1 MLNSVHLDRDHQ
13 QIAAMYI
20 DKLDQLSKQLNSEKE
35 QQPSIN
41 DDQSL

>member
-1 MLNSVHLDRDHQ
+1 MLHNTHLDHDHQ

-20 DKLDQLSKQLNSEKE
+20 DKIDQLSKQ
-35 QQPSIN
+35 QQTSII